1 MFLKQNLLNFYG
13 LFTLELVMLGG
24 EGGGGVVGGGGGE
37 ISLSQDI
44 LVDKLIIYLVWKVNH
59 SHGTRDNS
67 V

>member
-24 EGGGGVVGGGGGE
+24 GGRGGE
-37 ISLSQDI
+37 ISLSPGI

>member
-24 EGGGGVVGGGGGE
+24 GGGRGGE